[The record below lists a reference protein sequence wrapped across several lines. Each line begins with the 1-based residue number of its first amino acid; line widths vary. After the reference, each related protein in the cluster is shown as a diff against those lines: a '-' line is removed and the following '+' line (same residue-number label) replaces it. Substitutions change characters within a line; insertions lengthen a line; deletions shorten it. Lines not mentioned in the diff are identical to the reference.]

1 MGLQTEVA
9 KKIVKQDTN
18 YTCFFHRK
26 KRAKA
31 LQKIICSVRMQE
43 LKRSCLEI

>member
-31 LQKIICSVRMQE
+31 LQKKFVLYVC
-43 LKRSCLEI
+43 KN